1 MRRWLAGWLVLWG
14 ARAWAAQTVVS
25 LAAFFTAPGQFINDS
40 PLTVDAA
47 TFANTFTDWGGG
59 FTSWAGFAFSTVSNT
74 TDGSFGNQYA
84 AAAPHNNAYAVAYDD
99 PWNLP
104 PVIAFDI
111 PIHPRSVQLN
121 NTTYTALTIRDG
133 SGFSR
138 PFTDGDYFVLTLT
151 ARDLENHIVAT
162 TNHYLADFRDGQ
174 SFIQTNW
181 TTLDLSW
188 MPPTVA
194 TLAGTLETTDIG
206 AFGANTPTYF
216 ALADFT
222 YAYGNVDSGLAATN
236 PAILCWADAVADY
249 APGSNVDAQ
258 WRQPAHALGPADP
271 GDGFNGSTNVVSLG
285 DGGHITLTFP
295 LPITDGPGPDFAV
308 FENAFAEEFLELAFV
323 EVSSDGTNFVRFP
336 SHTLSTNPVD
346 SYAEEGQ
353 TEADALGGLAG
364 KHLQGQGTLFD
375 LHMLADAP
383 GLDVRRVTHVRI
395 VDIPGDGS
403 TLDSYGH
410 PIYDPFPTFGSG
422 GFDLDAIGVL
432 NVRLLITTDPATP
445 PPDLPGFTTHL
456 EYKASLRDD
465 ADWLPATNRDA
476 PGFYRWRLSR

>member
-1 MRRWLAGWLVLWG
+1 MRRWLFGLLVLWV
-14 ARAWAAQTVVS
+14 AHAWAAQTIVS
-25 LAAFFTAPGQFINDS
+25 FATNFTAPGQFINDR
-40 PLTVDAA
+40 PLADGPA
-47 TFANTFTDWGGG
+47 FFGNTFTDWGGG

-84 AAAPHNNAYAVAYDD
+84 AAAPHSNAYAVAYDD
-99 PWNLP
+99 PWNPP

-111 PIHPRSVQLN
+111 PIHPRSVQIN
-121 NTTYTALTIRDG
+121 NTTYAALTIRNG

-151 ARDLENHIVAT
+151 ARDLENRTVAT
-162 TNHYLADFRDGQ
+162 TNHYLADFRDGK

-188 MPPTVA
+188 MPPSVA
-194 TLAGTLETTDIG
+194 TLAGTLETTDMG
-206 AFGANTPTYF
+206 AFGANTPMYF

-222 YAYGNVDSGLAATN
+222 YAYAGLADGLAATN
-236 PAILCWADAVADY
+236 PAIVCWADAVTDY
-249 APGSNVDAQ
+249 TPGANVDAQ
-258 WRQPAHALGPADP
+258 WKNAAHALGPAEM

-308 FENAFAEEFLELAFV
+308 FENAFTEEFLELAFV
-323 EVSSDGTNFVRFP
+323 EVSSDGTNFFRFP
-336 SHTLSTNPVD
+336 NHAFATNPVLGYSD
-346 SYAEEGQ
+346 EGG

-364 KHLQGQGTLFD
+364 KHLQGHGTPFD
-375 LHMLADAP
+375 LHSLVGTP
-383 GLDVRRVTHVRI
+383 GLDIRRVTHVRL

-422 GFDLDAIGVL
+422 GFDVNGVGVL
-432 NVRLLITTDPATP
+432 NALVEIGTAPNETP
-445 PPDLPGFTTHL
+445 PALPGFTTQL
-456 EYKASLRDD
+456 EYKASLLD
-465 ADWLPATNRDA
+465 ADWLPATDRSA